1 MLRHLKTVQAFD
13 LPAPLT
19 VCGILLA
26 AALTKEGHSAWAI
39 TALPLLY
46 ILTVAIQFCKR
57 GGGARKRSAPTIC
70 NRQQA
75 ADQGPVK

>member
-57 GGGARKRSAPTIC
+57 GGDMRAQTVSA
-70 NRQQA
+70 NHL
-75 ADQGPVK
+75 